1 MTTPSIASLRG
12 HPNAPRL
19 PSPAPRPARVLG
31 RPRVLAAIAPA
42 ALAALAVALTTIS
55 PPAPSRP
62 ARVALVTDAG
72 PSPSRALAGARGW
85 AARAERRAG
94 VDATVRLPRTA
105 AEALTDVRYLA
116 AQGYDTVVVAGP
128 RARAAAARAAAG
140 ARFPHTRFERRAAG
154 AL

>member
-1 MTTPSIASLRG
+1 
-12 HPNAPRL
+12 
-19 PSPAPRPARVLG
+19 
-31 RPRVLAAIAPA
+31 VLAAIAPA

-105 AEALTDVRYLA
+105 AEALTDVRYFA

-128 RARAAAARAAAG
+128 LARAAVARATAAG
-140 ARFPHTRFERRAAG
+140 DLARTRVERRPAA
-154 AL
+154 